1 MMTVPMVLKGFRKPD
16 SPPAGMDDRIV
27 RTSSTRGIAS
37 TKESVTSRMTDEEMP
52 SARETAG
59 SGMEP
64 RLARSE
70 RRYGCPSDES
80 GLINH
85 IPLSARRI
93 AERASRG
100 MDSATATDN
109 VPRLF

>member
-1 MMTVPMVLKGFRKPD
+1 MI
-16 SPPAGMDDRIV
+16 DDE
-27 RTSSTRGIAS
+27 T
-37 TKESVTSRMTDEEMP
+37 P
-52 SARETAG
+52 NARDTAG

-93 AERASRG
+93 AERALSG